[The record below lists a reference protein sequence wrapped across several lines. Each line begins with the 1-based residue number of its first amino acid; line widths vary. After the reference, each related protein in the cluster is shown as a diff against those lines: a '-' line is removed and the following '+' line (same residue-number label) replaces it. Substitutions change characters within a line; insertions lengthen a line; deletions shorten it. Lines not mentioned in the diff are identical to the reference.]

1 MARRPRL
8 RIAGVPQHVI
18 QRGNNRQATFFA
30 EEDYGFYLACL
41 REAARKHDCTIHAY
55 VLMTNH
61 VHLLATSNRPEA
73 MSLVMRDLGRRYV
86 QYVNFTCRR
95 SGTLWEGRFKSILVD
110 AQRYF
115 FTCCRYIEL
124 NPVRAG
130 IVARPEEYRWSSHC
144 FYALGR
150 EDPVLSA
157 HHEYQGLGKSE
168 AERQKAY
175 RNLFSGHLDET
186 ALSEIRGAVNR
197 GWPLGSERFKDQIE
211 TALQCAVRP
220 PKRGRP
226 SRQTDLPAD

>member
-8 RIAGVPQHVI
+8 RMSGVPQHVI

-30 EEDYGFYLACL
+30 EEDYRFYLACL
-41 REAARKHDCTIHAY
+41 QEAARKHDCAIHAY

-61 VHLLATSNRPEA
+61 VHLLVTPQGPDA

-86 QYVNFTCRR
+86 QYINFTYGR

-130 IVARPEEYRWSSHC
+130 MVAHPEEYRWSSHC
-144 FYALGR
+144 FNALGH
-150 EDPVLSA
+150 EDHLLSA
-157 HHEYQGLGKSE
+157 HHEYQ
-168 AERQKAY
+168 
-175 RNLFSGHLDET
+175 
-186 ALSEIRGAVNR
+186 
-197 GWPLGSERFKDQIE
+197 
-211 TALQCAVRP
+211 
-220 PKRGRP
+220 
-226 SRQTDLPAD
+226 